1 MAEHDLLPRSLKPDS
16 GGVVVETRDGVI
28 LRVVRHARAAE
39 GHASDGDALLPV
51 LDPRLPLAA
60 PQTERLARR
69 IRTGE
74 RVV

>member
-16 GGVVVETRDGVI
+16 GGVVVETRDAGW
-28 LRVVRHARAAE
+28 LDMRARLKGMRAME
-39 GHASDGDALLPV
+39 TPLLPV
-51 LDPRLPLAA
+51 LGPRLPLAA